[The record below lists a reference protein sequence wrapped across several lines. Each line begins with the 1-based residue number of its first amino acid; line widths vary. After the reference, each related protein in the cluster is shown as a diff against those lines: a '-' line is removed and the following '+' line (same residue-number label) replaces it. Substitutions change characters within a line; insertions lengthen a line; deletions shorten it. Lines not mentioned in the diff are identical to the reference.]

1 MDKDNLKKEL
11 KDVIAQLKNN
21 NKDCKFASHLID
33 KAMSL
38 KGQIDMEEVEM
49 IVPTSDVIKRYNF
62 NSFELVRCKGG
73 ILFHVFG
80 GYKVYVTIQMQSLY
94 EHLNGVLE
102 MYDNLE
108 DSDENQKTVVNAL
121 MNATFIDMQIPL
133 LIGLSD
139 DYLFDFASLYI
150 DKLKDMQDK
159 ALNTELQE
167 ETHEENA
174 KFENNNKMLN
184 EIMGTDGESK

>member
-21 NKDCKFASHLID
+21 SKDCKFASHLID

-38 KGQIDMEEVEM
+38 KGQIDVEEVEM
-49 IVPTSDVIKRYNF
+49 IVSISDVIKRYNF
-62 NSFELVRCKGG
+62 NTFELVRCKGG

-80 GYKVYVTIQMQSLY
+80 GYSAYVSVQMKCLY
-94 EHLNGVLE
+94 NHLSDILE

-108 DSDENQKTVVNAL
+108 DSDENQKTVVNTL

-139 DYLFDFASLYI
+139 DYLFDFASLYVDKI
-150 DKLKDMQDK
+150 KELQDKLSD
-159 ALNTELQE
+159 TELQE

-174 KFENNNKMLN
+174 EFENNNKMLN
-184 EIMGTDGESK
+184 GIMGTDA